1 MEEIEADSE
10 NFYINC
16 NVPRKQSIREQ
27 LENLPVEFFE
37 FPIPASTISI
47 TIGCIDKGFVVVNNS
62 MSNLCDNLA
71 CPSCMGLKNALV
83 EEIKNYLKN

>member
-1 MEEIEADSE
+1 MELEGDSE

-16 NVPRKQSIREQ
+16 NVPRYKSIKEQ
-27 LENLPVEFFE
+27 LENLPVDFFE
-37 FPIPASTISI
+37 FPIAKSKISI

-62 MSNLCDNLA
+62 MSILCDNLA